1 MRGERTP
8 WEASPLAGGKL
19 CVECAVAANGF
30 DDVTF
35 QLQDLEQASDG
46 RFLCPIHLKQTNVE
60 KAR

>member
-1 MRGERTP
+1 
-8 WEASPLAGGKL
+8 L

-60 KAR
+60 EAR